1 MGEKMCFFY
10 KKKLFKQQEK
20 LMLKLEDLERE
31 NRENRT
37 VITTA
42 LSVGNNTLISGIS
55 ATNEAVLS
63 NVKNITST
71 TEAKIGEIKDDINKN
86 LIEIKTNTEKSL
98 KDVRE
103 DNARQL
109 SEIRVVVDEKLTK
122 SLDARIAQSFNTISE
137 RLDAVNKGLG
147 EMQVLSSGVA
157 DLKNV
162 LANVKTRGVLGEVSL
177 ANILE
182 NILTKEQ
189 YFQQFQL
196 RKKSQEK
203 VDFAIILP
211 GNNKKDR
218 VYLPID
224 VKFPIEDYQRIIAS
238 SENGDVAALSEATK
252 SLERAIKNQAKSI
265 KEKYILPPDTVDFAI
280 MYLPIEG
287 LYAEVVRNP
296 GLLEELQ
303 TKYKVVPAGPTTVT
317 ALLNSLQLGFRTLA
331 IQKSSKEVFDLLA
344 KFKVD
349 FNKFVENIE
358 KAQNQVQSADKT
370 LSEATKRTSIILKK
384 LDKVE
389 GISLLE
395 DTEEVAEEN

>member
-1 MGEKMCFFY
+1 MCFFY

-20 LMLKLEDLERE
+20 LMLEIAQLERE
-31 NRENRT
+31 NLQTREI
-37 VITTA
+37 ITTA
-42 LSVGNNTLISGIS
+42 LKIGNDALVSGIS
-55 ATNEAVLS
+55 ATNQAVLS
-63 NVKNITST
+63 DVKNITST
-71 TEAKIGEIKDDINKN
+71 TEAKIGEIKEDVNKN
-86 LIEIKTNTEKSL
+86 LIEIKQNTEKSL

-103 DNARQL
+103 DNERQL
-109 SEIRVVVDEKLTK
+109 SSIREIVDEKLTK
-122 SLDARIAQSFNTISE
+122 SLDERIAKSFITISE

-147 EMQVLSSGVA
+147 EMQALSSGVA

-196 RKKSQEK
+196 KKNSQEK

-211 GNNKKDR
+211 GNSKKDKI
-218 VYLPID
+218 YLPID
-224 VKFPIEDYQRIIAS
+224 AKFPIEDYQRIIAT
-238 SENGDVAALSEATK
+238 SENGDVNGLSEATK
-252 SLERAIKNQAKSI
+252 SLERAIKTQAKSI
-265 KEKYILPPDTVDFAI
+265 KEKYIQPPVTVDFAI

-303 TKYKVVPAGPTTVT
+303 NKYKVVPAGPTTVT
-317 ALLNSLQLGFRTLA
+317 ALLNSLQIGFRTLA
-331 IQKSSKEVFDLLA
+331 IQKSSKEVFDLLV

-370 LSEATKRTSIILKK
+370 LTEATKRTSRILKK

-389 GISLLE
+389 GINLIEDSLE
-395 DTEEVAEEN
+395 DLEAN